1 MLATEIVCVSRYT
14 NDATLLKASVVRV
27 PPKTFW
33 STPKTRS
40 TTANGA
46 AQRIDELGGNPNFNP
61 EGLTLRSA
69 TEYGS
74 AEKLIDM
81 IEEDLVAER
90 IVIERYLPRRVVT
103 PCISAQIVRN
113 ERV

>member
-1 MLATEIVCVSRYT
+1 VRLALYERR
-14 NDATLLKASVVRV
+14 DAAEGISSKGAAEDFLEHAKDERHHGE
-27 PPKTFW
+27 W
-33 STPKTRS
+33 
-40 TTANGA
+40 A